1 MADGVRLF
9 HETARGGTVTV
20 EHPTKRYKEPYLC
33 GPCKKVHKNK
43 TIHLNVDAT
52 GYTIVAPQVLKLLRD
67 AGLPSLTIVNTVTTP
82 PPQRVSVDGQGL
94 KGAFAI
100 LEHEATGGK
109 FFVLKNRLFKPRLK
123 KE

>member
-9 HETARGGTVTV
+9 HETARSTVVVV
-20 EHPTKRYKEPYLC
+20 EHPTRKYKQPYLC
-33 GPCKKVHKNK
+33 PACNKVHMKKVV
-43 TIHLNVDAT
+43 HLNVDQG
-52 GYTIVAPQVLKLLRD
+52 GYTIVSPQVFEMLRES
-67 AGLPSLTIVNTVTTP
+67 GLPSLTLVNTVSKP
-82 PPQRVSVDGQGL
+82 PPQRIAVDGHGL

-109 FFVLKNRLFKPRLK
+109 FFVLKNRLFKPKLK